1 MSGWP
6 LLGEDSSFSGVQGGS
21 PSPGYVT
28 SPSWG
33 SVVSEARQ
41 MSRGEVWVQE
51 YSGWGGRRHDYL
63 GLDPMLSWGNNL
75 GIREWGESTSHLD

>member
-1 MSGWP
+1 
-6 LLGEDSSFSGVQGGS
+6 
-21 PSPGYVT
+21 
-28 SPSWG
+28 
-33 SVVSEARQ
+33 

-63 GLDPMLSWGNNL
+63 RLDPMLSWGNNL